1 MKIFLIFIVIFF
13 SLSLYSEFLTY
24 DKVFTNLKGIKHYDN
39 KNFEESEKKFS
50 ENSINY
56 PKDSQLHFNQ
66 GNAQYKNG
74 KLEEAEN
81 AYSMALRDESFK
93 NKSKVYQNLG
103 NVKFQQ
109 KDLKNAINNYR
120 NALIEDPCN
129 EDARYNYEL
138 AARLMNRQ
146 QNQKQQQSKDDK
158 KKKDKQKEQ
167 QEKQQQQQDQQQ
179 KKDEEQELKKQEQ
192 QKKDQK
198 KEDAE
203 KMLKALLQK
212 EKEEMKKEKQKL
224 NIDKAKKGKYW

>member
-1 MKIFLIFIVIFF
+1 MRNLLIFLFILISFNLFAEV
-13 SLSLYSEFLTY
+13 LTY
-24 DKVFTNLKGIKHYDN
+24 DKVFTNLKGIKFYNND
-39 KNFEESEKKFS
+39 NFEESEKKFS

-81 AYSMALRDESFK
+81 AYSMTLRDENFK
-93 NKSKVYQNLG
+93 DKSKAYQNLG

-120 NALIEDPCN
+120 NALIENPSN

-138 AARLMNRQ
+138 TARLMNRQ
-146 QNQKQQQSKDDK
+146 QQQKQQSKDDK
-158 KKKDKQKEQ
+158 EKKDEQKE
-167 QEKQQQQQDQQQ
+167 QQQQDQQQ
-179 KKDEEQELKKQEQ
+179 KKDEEQEQ

-212 EKEEMKKEKQKL
+212 EKEEMKKEKAKL

>member
-1 MKIFLIFIVIFF
+1 MKIGLIIILLII
-13 SLSLYSEFLTY
+13 SCSLYSEFLTY
-24 DKVFTNLKGIKHYDN
+24 DKVFTNLKGIKYYDN
-39 KNFEESEKKFS
+39 ENFEDSEKKFI
-50 ENSINY
+50 ENSVNY

-74 KLEEAEN
+74 KFEEAEN
-81 AYSMALRDESFK
+81 AYSIALRDKNFK
-93 NKSKVYQNLG
+93 DKSKAYQNLG

-120 NALIEDPCN
+120 NALIEDPAN

-138 AARLMNRQ
+138 TARLMNRQ
-146 QNQKQQQSKDDK
+146 QQQKQQSKDDK
-158 KKKDKQKEQ
+158 EKKDEQKE
-167 QEKQQQQQDQQQ
+167 QQQQDQQQ
-179 KKDEEQELKKQEQ
+179 KEEKKEKEQEQQMKEQ

-212 EKEEMKKEKQKL
+212 EKEEMKKEKAKL

>member
-1 MKIFLIFIVIFF
+1 MRNLLIFLFILISFNLFAEV
-13 SLSLYSEFLTY
+13 LTY
-24 DKVFTNLKGIKHYDN
+24 DKVFTNLKGIKFYNND
-39 KNFEESEKKFS
+39 NFEESEKKFS

-81 AYSMALRDESFK
+81 AYSMTLRDENFK
-93 NKSKVYQNLG
+93 DKSKAYQNLG

-120 NALIEDPCN
+120 NALIENPSN

-138 AARLMNRQ
+138 TARLMNRQ
-146 QNQKQQQSKDDK
+146 QQQKQQSKDDK
-158 KKKDKQKEQ
+158 EKKDEQKE
-167 QEKQQQQQDQQQ
+167 QQQQDQQQ
-179 KKDEEQELKKQEQ
+179 KKDEEQEQ

-224 NIDKAKKGKYW
+224 SVDKTRSGKYW